1 MRIPRIFVDQV
12 LTSGAELTLEAGASN
27 HVLRVMR
34 LKPGAELIV
43 FNGQKGEFAAELTA
57 VQRNHAIVMLRD
69 FVEKSIESPI
79 KIHLLQGISKGDRM
93 DYVMQKAVELGVYQ
107 ITPVL
112 TERCNVKLS
121 SERMHKKLQHWQQ
134 IVISACEQ
142 CGRDYIPQVLIPVAL
157 EKALPEQIGT
167 KLVLAHRADNTLTGI
182 EEPVENI
189 TILIGPEGGLT
200 DAEVDLAQQSEF
212 MPIKL
217 GPRILRT
224 ETAALAAIT
233 AIQTK
238 WGDL

>member
-1 MRIPRIFVDQV
+1 MRIPRIYVDQA
-12 LTSGAELTLEAGASN
+12 LTSGAELTLETGASN
-27 HVLRVMR
+27 HVLRVLR
-34 LKPGAELIV
+34 LKLGAELII
-43 FNGQKGEFAAELTA
+43 FNGEKGEFSAELTA
-57 VQRNHAIVMLRD
+57 IQRNHAVVTLRD

-107 ITPVL
+107 ITPVF
-112 TERCNVKLS
+112 TERCNVKLG
-121 SERMHKKLQHWQQ
+121 SERMQKKLQHWQQ

-142 CGRDYIPQVLIPVAL
+142 CGRDYIPHVLNPMAL
-157 EKALPEQIGT
+157 EQAVAEQVGA
-167 KLVLAHRADNTLTGI
+167 KLVLAHQAENTLEVI

-189 TILIGPEGGLT
+189 SILIGPEGGLT
-200 DAEVDLAQQSEF
+200 DTEVVMAQQHEF
-212 MPIKL
+212 VPIKL

-224 ETAALAAIT
+224 ETAAIAAIT